1 MHQFM
6 KDIAEWMIDKEAEYA
21 SSGRIPVEQIDR
33 QIDALRER
41 RERYQAECE
50 DNLQEIDRILVRL
63 NAMRGHDAHGCTRYA
78 SVLRPEDHPSLA
90 EQKFGDYDH
99 EVGDIDPVQAFA
111 RRLPQVGE

>member
-63 NAMRGHDAHGCTRYA
+63 NAMRGA
-78 SVLRPEDHPSLA
+78 
-90 EQKFGDYDH
+90 
-99 EVGDIDPVQAFA
+99 
-111 RRLPQVGE
+111 